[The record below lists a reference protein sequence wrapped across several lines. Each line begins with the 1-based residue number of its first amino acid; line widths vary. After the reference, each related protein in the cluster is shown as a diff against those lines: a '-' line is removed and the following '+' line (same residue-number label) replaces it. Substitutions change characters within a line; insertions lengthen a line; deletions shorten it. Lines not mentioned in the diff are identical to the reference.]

1 VAGGGFIGLEAAENL
16 KAQGV
21 AVTVVDLAEQ
31 IMPNVL
37 DPEMAAYAQKHLV
50 KNGIRVLT
58 GTRLEAVLGE
68 GEVTGVK
75 TDGGVIPAD
84 AVIMCIGIRPNTA
97 FLAGSGI
104 DLQRGLIVTDDQ
116 LRTNLPD
123 VYAAGD
129 CALVKNRITGAPQ
142 WSAMGSSANYEG
154 RTLAQILAERKRPI
168 RAYSAPV
175 WSSCRASTPGAPV

>member
-1 VAGGGFIGLEAAENL
+1 MFKLRTPDDAIGLRAFVQEKPVRRAVVAGGGFIGLEAAENL

-68 GEVTGVK
+68 GRL
-75 TDGGVIPAD
+75 PAS
-84 AVIMCIGIRPNTA
+84 RPTA
-97 FLAGSGI
+97 A
-104 DLQRGLIVTDDQ
+104 
-116 LRTNLPD
+116 
-123 VYAAGD
+123 
-129 CALVKNRITGAPQ
+129 
-142 WSAMGSSANYEG
+142 
-154 RTLAQILAERKRPI
+154 
-168 RAYSAPV
+168 
-175 WSSCRASTPGAPV
+175 